1 MTYAD
6 TDFFLALLKPT
17 DWLRENAR
25 RIMKEEQGKIY
36 TSEAT
41 YIELMLLAKKY
52 GLDPVRIAID
62 VMAICNEGNSVYQA
76 AAELITRGV
85 GVFDS
90 FHAVHSNG
98 KIISSDK
105 ICRKLGLKQIDLSDG
120 KTMKSE

>member
-6 TDFFLALLKPT
+6 TDLFLALLKPT
-17 DWLRENAR
+17 DWLKENAR
-25 RIMKEEQGKIY
+25 RILEEEKGRIY

-41 YIELMLLAKKY
+41 YIELMLLAKRY

-62 VMAICNEGNSVYQA
+62 VMAICNEKNGEYQA
-76 AAELITRGV
+76 AAVLISQDV

-105 ICRKLGLKQIDLSDG
+105 IYRKLGLEQIDLSDE
-120 KTMKSE
+120 KPKK

>member
-17 DWLRENAR
+17 DWLKENAR
-25 RIMKEEQGKIY
+25 SIMREEQGRIY

-41 YIELMLLAKKY
+41 YIELMLLAKRY
-52 GLDPVRIAID
+52 GLDPIRIVVD
-62 VMAICNEGNSVYQA
+62 VMAICNEKNGEYQI

-90 FHAVHSNG
+90 FHAAHSNG

-105 ICRKLGLKQIDLSDG
+105 IYKKIGLEQIELSDD
-120 KTMKSE
+120 KPDEQ

>member
-17 DWLRENAR
+17 NWLKENAR
-25 RIMKEEQGKIY
+25 RILEKEKGKIY

-41 YIELMLLAKKY
+41 YIELMLLAKRY
-52 GLDPVRIAID
+52 GLDPVRITVD
-62 VMAICNEGNSVYQA
+62 VMAICNEKNGEYQA
-76 AAELITRGV
+76 AAELISQDG

-90 FHAVHSNG
+90 CHAVHSNG

-105 ICRKLGLKQIDLSDG
+105 IYRKLGLEQIDLSDE
-120 KTMKSE
+120 KP

>member
-25 RIMKEEQGKIY
+25 RILDEEQGKIY
-36 TSEAT
+36 TSETT
-41 YIELMLLAKKY
+41 YIELMLLAKRY

-62 VMAICNEGNSVYQA
+62 VMAICNEKNGEYQA
-76 AAELITRGV
+76 AAELITHDI

-105 ICRKLGLKQIDLSDG
+105 IYRKLGLEQIDLSDE
-120 KTMKSE
+120 KPNHR

>member
-17 DWLRENAR
+17 NWLKENAR
-25 RIMKEEQGKIY
+25 RILEKEKGKIY

-41 YIELMLLAKKY
+41 YIELMLLAKRY
-52 GLDPVRIAID
+52 GLDPVRITVD
-62 VMAICNEGNSVYQA
+62 VMAICNEKNGEYQA
-76 AAELITRGV
+76 AAELISQNV

-105 ICRKLGLKQIDLSDG
+105 IYRKLGIEQIDLSDE
-120 KTMKSE
+120 KPKK

>member
-17 DWLRENAR
+17 DWLKENAR
-25 RIMKEEQGKIY
+25 RILEEEKGRIY

-41 YIELMLLAKKY
+41 YIELMLLAKRY

-62 VMAICNEGNSVYQA
+62 VMAICNEKNGEYQA
-76 AAELITRGV
+76 AAELISQEV

-105 ICRKLGLKQIDLSDG
+105 IYKKLGLEQIALSDD
-120 KTMKSE
+120 KPKNR

>member
-17 DWLRENAR
+17 DWLRNNAR
-25 RIMKEEQGKIY
+25 RILEEEQGKIY
-36 TSEAT
+36 TSETT
-41 YIELMLLAKKY
+41 YIELMLLAKRY

-62 VMAICNEGNSVYQA
+62 VMAICNEKNGEYQA
-76 AAELITRGV
+76 AAELITQNV

-98 KIISSDK
+98 KIISSDR
-105 ICRKLGLKQIDLSDG
+105 IYRKLGLEQIDLSDD
-120 KTMKSE
+120 KSDYQ

>member
-17 DWLRENAR
+17 DWLKENAR
-25 RIMKEEQGKIY
+25 RIMREEQGRIY

-41 YIELMLLAKKY
+41 YIELMLLAKRY
-52 GLDPVRIAID
+52 GLDPIRIVID
-62 VMAICNEGNSVYQA
+62 VMAICNEKNGEYQT
-76 AAELITRGV
+76 AAELIARGV

-90 FHAVHSNG
+90 FHAIHSNG

-105 ICRKLGLKQIDLSDG
+105 IYKKIGLEQIELSDD
-120 KTMKSE
+120 KPDEQ

>member
-17 DWLRENAR
+17 DWLKENAR
-25 RIMKEEQGKIY
+25 RILEEEKGRIY

-41 YIELMLLAKKY
+41 YIELMLLAKRY

-62 VMAICNEGNSVYQA
+62 VMAICNEKNGEYQA
-76 AAELITRGV
+76 AAELISQEV

-105 ICRKLGLKQIDLSDG
+105 IYRKLGLEQIDLSDEKPKNG
-120 KTMKSE
+120 

>member
-17 DWLRENAR
+17 DWLKENAR
-25 RIMKEEQGKIY
+25 RILEEEKGRIY

-41 YIELMLLAKKY
+41 YIELMLLAKRY

-62 VMAICNEGNSVYQA
+62 VMAICNEKNGEYQA
-76 AAELITRGV
+76 AAELISQEV

-105 ICRKLGLKQIDLSDG
+105 IYRKLGIEQIDLSDE
-120 KTMKSE
+120 KPKK

>member
-17 DWLRENAR
+17 DWLKENAG

-41 YIELMLLAKKY
+41 YIELMLLAKRY
-52 GLDPVRIAID
+52 GLDPVRFTID
-62 VMAICNEGNSVYQA
+62 VMAICNEKNGEYQA
-76 AAELITRGV
+76 AAELITQGV

-105 ICRKLGLKQIDLSDG
+105 IYRKIGLKQIDLSVG
-120 KTMKSE
+120 KPDKQ

>member
-25 RIMKEEQGKIY
+25 RILEEEHGGIY
-36 TSEAT
+36 TSETT
-41 YIELMLLAKKY
+41 YIELMLLAKRYK
-52 GLDPVRIAID
+52 LDPVRIAID
-62 VMAICNEGNSVYQA
+62 VMAICNEKNGEYQA
-76 AAELITRGV
+76 AAELITQNV

-105 ICRKLGLKQIDLSDG
+105 VYRKLGIEQIDLADE
-120 KTMKSE
+120 KPNNK

>member
-17 DWLRENAR
+17 DWLKENAR
-25 RIMKEEQGKIY
+25 RILEEEKGRIY

-41 YIELMLLAKKY
+41 YIELMLLAKRY

-62 VMAICNEGNSVYQA
+62 VMAICNEKNGEYQA
-76 AAELITRGV
+76 AAELISQEV

-105 ICRKLGLKQIDLSDG
+105 IYRKLGLEQIDLSDE
-120 KTMKSE
+120 KPKK

>member
-1 MTYAD
+1 MTYDD

-17 DWLRENAR
+17 DWLKENAR
-25 RIMKEEQGKIY
+25 RILEEEKGRIY

-41 YIELMLLAKKY
+41 YIELMLLAKRY

-62 VMAICNEGNSVYQA
+62 VMAICNEKNGEYQA
-76 AAELITRGV
+76 AAVLISQDV

-105 ICRKLGLKQIDLSDG
+105 IYRKLGLEQIDLSDE
-120 KTMKSE
+120 KPKK

>member
-17 DWLRENAR
+17 NWLKENAR
-25 RIMKEEQGKIY
+25 RILEKEKGKIY

-41 YIELMLLAKKY
+41 YIELMLLAKRY
-52 GLDPVRIAID
+52 GLDPVRITVD
-62 VMAICNEGNSVYQA
+62 VMAICNEKNGEYQA
-76 AAELITRGV
+76 AAELISQNV

-105 ICRKLGLKQIDLSDG
+105 IYRKLGIEQIDLSDENP
-120 KTMKSE
+120 KK

>member
-17 DWLRENAR
+17 DWLRENAEK
-25 RIMKEEQGKIY
+25 IMKEEQGTIY

-52 GLDPVRIAID
+52 GLDPVRIAVD
-62 VMAICNEGNSVYQA
+62 VMAICNEENNIYQA
-76 AAELITRGV
+76 AAELVLSGV

-90 FHAVHSNG
+90 FHAVHSDG

-105 ICRKLGLKQIDLSDG
+105 IYRKLGIEQIDLSAG
-120 KTMKSE
+120 KSDEE

>member
-17 DWLRENAR
+17 DWLKENAR
-25 RIMKEEQGKIY
+25 RIMSEEQGNIY

-41 YIELMLLAKKY
+41 YIELMLLSKRY
-52 GLDPVRIAID
+52 GLDPIRITID
-62 VMAICNEGNSVYQA
+62 VMAICNEKNGEYQT

-105 ICRKLGLKQIDLSDG
+105 IYRKIGLEQIELSDDQPD
-120 KTMKSE
+120 EH

>member
-25 RIMKEEQGKIY
+25 RILEKEHGRIY
-36 TSEAT
+36 TSETT
-41 YIELMLLAKKY
+41 YIELMLLAKRYK
-52 GLDPVRIAID
+52 LDPVRIAID
-62 VMAICNEGNSVYQA
+62 VMAICNEKNGKYQA
-76 AAELITRGV
+76 AAELITQNV

-90 FHAVHSNG
+90 FHVVHSNG

-105 ICRKLGLKQIDLSDG
+105 VYRKSGIEQIDLADEDPNN
-120 KTMKSE
+120 K

>member
-17 DWLRENAR
+17 DWLKKSAR
-25 RIMKEEQGKIY
+25 RILEEEKGRIY
-36 TSEAT
+36 TSEVT

-52 GLDPVRIAID
+52 GLDPVRITID
-62 VMAICNEGNSVYQA
+62 VMAICKEKNADYQA
-76 AAELITRGV
+76 AAELIAQDV
-85 GVFDS
+85 GVFDA

-105 ICRKLGLKQIDLSDG
+105 KYKKLGLEQIDLSDD
-120 KTMKSE
+120 KPKNR

>member
-25 RIMKEEQGKIY
+25 KILREEQGRIY

-41 YIELMLLAKKY
+41 YIELMLLAKRY
-52 GLDPVRIAID
+52 GLDPVRVAID
-62 VMAICNEGNSVYQA
+62 VMAICNEKNGEYQA
-76 AAELITRGV
+76 AAELITQDV

-90 FHAVHSNG
+90 FHAVHSKG
-98 KIISSDK
+98 KIKSSDK
-105 ICRKLGLKQIDLSDG
+105 IYRKLGIEQIDLTDE
-120 KTMKSE
+120 KPNNL

>member
-17 DWLRENAR
+17 DWLRENAEK
-25 RIMKEEQGKIY
+25 IMKEEQGTIY

-52 GLDPVRIAID
+52 GLDTVRIAVD
-62 VMAICNEGNSVYQA
+62 VMAICNEVKNISQA
-76 AAELITRGV
+76 AAELV
-85 GVFDS
+85 LSSAGVFDS
-90 FHAVHSNG
+90 FHAVHSDG

-105 ICRKLGLKQIDLSDG
+105 IYRKLGL
-120 KTMKSE
+120 

>member
-41 YIELMLLAKKY
+41 YIELMLLAKRY
-52 GLDPVRIAID
+52 GLDPVRITID
-62 VMAICNEGNSVYQA
+62 VMAICNEKNGEYQA
-76 AAELITRGV
+76 AAELITQGV

-105 ICRKLGLKQIDLSDG
+105 IYRKIGLKQIDLSGEKPD
-120 KTMKSE
+120 KQ

>member
-17 DWLRENAR
+17 DWLKENAR
-25 RIMKEEQGKIY
+25 RILEKEKGKIY

-41 YIELMLLAKKY
+41 YIELMLLAKRY
-52 GLDPVRIAID
+52 GLDPVRITVD
-62 VMAICNEGNSVYQA
+62 VMAICNEKNGEYQA
-76 AAELITRGV
+76 AAELISQNV

-105 ICRKLGLKQIDLSDG
+105 IYRKLGIEQIDLSDE
-120 KTMKSE
+120 KPKK

>member
-25 RIMKEEQGKIY
+25 RIMREEQGKIY

-41 YIELMLLAKKY
+41 YIELMLLARRY

-62 VMAICNEGNSVYQA
+62 VMAICNEKNGEYQA
-76 AAELITRGV
+76 AAELITQNV

-105 ICRKLGLKQIDLSDG
+105 IYKKIGLEQIDLSDD
-120 KTMKSE
+120 KPKDQ

>member
-17 DWLRENAR
+17 DWLKENAR
-25 RIMKEEQGKIY
+25 RILEEEKGRIY

-41 YIELMLLAKKY
+41 YIELMLLAKRY

-62 VMAICNEGNSVYQA
+62 VMAICNEKNGEYQA
-76 AAELITRGV
+76 AAELISQDV

-105 ICRKLGLKQIDLSDG
+105 IYRKLGLEQIDLSDE
-120 KTMKSE
+120 KPKK

>member
-17 DWLRENAR
+17 DWLKENAR
-25 RIMKEEQGKIY
+25 RILEEEKGRIY

-41 YIELMLLAKKY
+41 YIELMLLAKRY

-62 VMAICNEGNSVYQA
+62 VMAICNEKNGEYQA
-76 AAELITRGV
+76 AAELISQEV

-105 ICRKLGLKQIDLSDG
+105 IYKKLGLEQIDLSDD
-120 KTMKSE
+120 KPKNR

>member
-17 DWLRENAR
+17 DWLKENAR
-25 RIMKEEQGKIY
+25 RILEEEKGRIY

-41 YIELMLLAKKY
+41 YIELMLLAKRY

-62 VMAICNEGNSVYQA
+62 VMAICNEKNGEYQA
-76 AAELITRGV
+76 AAVLISQDV

-105 ICRKLGLKQIDLSDG
+105 IYRKLGLEQIDLSDE
-120 KTMKSE
+120 KPKK